1 MAKTS
6 VIERDK
12 KRQKIV
18 SKYLKKRE
26 ELKSLISKLSADT
39 SVNYDELQEAYKKL
53 RSMPRDASPVRL
65 KNRCPLTGRPR
76 GYYRRVG
83 LGRNM
88 FRHYAMAGEIPG
100 LIKSSW

>member
-6 VIERDK
+6 VIEREK
-12 KRQKIV
+12 KRQKTV
-18 SKYLKKRE
+18 EKYSKKRE
-26 ELKSLISKLSADT
+26 ELKLLITKLSIDP

-76 GYYRRVG
+76 GYYRRVS

-100 LIKSSW
+100 VVKSSW